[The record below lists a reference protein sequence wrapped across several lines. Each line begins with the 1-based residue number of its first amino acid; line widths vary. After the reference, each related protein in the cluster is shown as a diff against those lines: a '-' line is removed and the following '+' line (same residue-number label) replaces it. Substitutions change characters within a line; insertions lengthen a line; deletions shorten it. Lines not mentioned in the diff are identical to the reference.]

1 MKQDILI
8 KNVKRFTIKHSPEI
22 LTGLGIAG
30 MITTAVMTGN
40 ATIKAIKLIE
50 NKKETNDFSEL
61 TKKETIKIVWRC
73 YLPPVVTG
81 VVSTACI
88 IFASS
93 VNLKR
98 NTALAA
104 AYALSETALK
114 EYQDK
119 VVEVIGEKKGRLVKD
134 SVAKDII
141 NKNPVNNNEVIITEK
156 GNTLCYDVISGRYFK
171 SDIEKIKQIK
181 NELNSRMLN
190 DSDISLNDFYYELGL
205 DSILIGDDLGWNVN
219 KGLIDL
225 DFSSQLSADGEPCL
239 VINYRLAP
247 TYNYY

>member
-40 ATIKAIKLIE
+40 ATIKAVKLIE

-73 YLPPVVTG
+73 YFPPVVTG

-119 VVEVIGEKKGRLVKD
+119 VVEVIGEKKERLVKD

-141 NKNPVNNNEVIITEK
+141 SKNPVNNNEVIITEK

-239 VINYRLAP
+239 VINYRVAP
-247 TYNYY
+247 TYNY